1 MAENQNEAV
10 EPQVEEQP
18 QATEKPVE
26 EKKEDTGVTKSDDGV
41 IKIDLSKLNKPKED
55 AVSEQKTN
63 DSDAIVEQ
71 PQDSAS
77 SEEVVEEIRDAGEE
91 KKEAIV
97 LEEITDETTEAN
109 NPDTTGV
116 DGSVEAAD
124 TPQEQEE
131 ILPETKTQ
139 IELPEGIEKVVEFM
153 NETGGDLSDY
163 VKLNTDYSELNDG
176 QLLREYY
183 ETTRPHL
190 EADEISFLMEDNFSF
205 DEDVDEEK
213 AIRKKKI
220 AYKEE
225 LAKAKNH
232 LDGLKSKYYQEI
244 KLGSKL
250 SPEQQKAVQF
260 FDRYKKDNEEA
271 KQLAEKQTTVF
282 KNRTEKLFS
291 KDFKGFD
298 YSVGDKRFRFNVKDT
313 ERVKTTQ
320 SDINNFVKKFL
331 NDKNEISDAAGY
343 HKSLFTA
350 MNADKIASHFYEQG
364 KADAMKDSISK
375 AKNID
380 MNPRGAHEEVSTP
393 NGWTVRSIGGQS
405 TSKLKIKNAIKK

>member
-1 MAENQNEAV
+1 MAENQNEVV
-10 EPQVEEQP
+10 EPQVEEQE
-18 QATEKPVE
+18 QTTEKQVE
-26 EKKEDTGVTKSDDGV
+26 EKKEDTGITKSDDGV
-41 IKIDLSKLNKPKED
+41 IKVDLSKINKPKQD

-63 DSDAIVEQ
+63 DSDAVVEQ

-91 KKEAIV
+91 KKEAVV
-97 LEEITDETTEAN
+97 LEEITNETTETN

-116 DGSVEAAD
+116 DGGAEVAD
-124 TPQEQEE
+124 ATQKQEE

-139 IELPEGIEKVVEFM
+139 IELPEGLDKVIDFM

-163 VKLNTDYSELNDG
+163 VKLNTDYSKLNNN

-183 ETTRPHL
+183 ETTKPHL
-190 EADEISFLMEDNFSF
+190 EAEEISFLMQDNFSF
-205 DEDVDEEK
+205 DEEVDEEK
-213 AIRKKKI
+213 DIRKKKI

-232 LDGLKSKYYQEI
+232 LDGLKSKYYKEI
-244 KLGSKL
+244 KSGSKL
-250 SPEQQKAVQF
+250 NPEQQKAVEF
-260 FDRYKKDNEEA
+260 FDRYKKENEEA

-282 KNRTEKLFS
+282 KNKTENVFS
-291 KDFKGFD
+291 KNFKGFD
-298 YSVGDKRFRFNVKDT
+298 YSVGDKKFRFNVKDADK
-313 ERVKTTQ
+313 VKTTQ

-331 NDKNEISDAAGY
+331 NDKNEMSDAAGY

-364 KADAMKDSISK
+364 KADAMKESMSK

-380 MNPRGAHEEVSTP
+380 MNPRGTHEEVSAP
-393 NGWTVRSIGGQS
+393 NGWKVRSIGGQS